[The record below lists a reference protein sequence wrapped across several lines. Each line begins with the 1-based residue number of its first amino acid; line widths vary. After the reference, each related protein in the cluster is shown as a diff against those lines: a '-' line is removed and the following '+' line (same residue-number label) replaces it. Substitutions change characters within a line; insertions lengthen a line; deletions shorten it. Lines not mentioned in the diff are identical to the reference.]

1 MQSEDENS
9 YVNLES
15 PESLNENKLVVGTF
29 DLDEES
35 NSGESNHALSP
46 TVTTSDE
53 LSLMD
58 MKVQLKE
65 AQYKNAMAET
75 EIANLKIQVIIAVKQ
90 GWATCGPRAIFMW
103 PARPLEEKLIIWMN
117 IMWTFARVLGMARDR
132 NRNSFSARS
141 SKKVAHHCCKG

>member
-1 MQSEDENS
+1 M
-9 YVNLES
+9 NLES

-75 EIANLKIQVIIAVKQ
+75 EIANLKIQVII
-90 GWATCGPRAIFMW
+90 
-103 PARPLEEKLIIWMN
+103 
-117 IMWTFARVLGMARDR
+117 
-132 NRNSFSARS
+132 
-141 SKKVAHHCCKG
+141 CCKM